1 MTLSLLDYFL
11 LSQVFAFLLIFCRIG
26 TAMMFLPAFGDS
38 YVPARIR
45 LIMALSISIVLVPI
59 FGPLLPAVPN
69 SATMLTLL
77 LFTEITIGAM
87 IGLCVRI
94 IFSGMHVAGTLIATQ
109 ASLAIASQ
117 IDFTIGSHSAVISN
131 FLVLLTTVIFFQ
143 LDLHLL
149 VLEGLYNTYMLFPA
163 GKFPSTGDMSELT
176 TRAVSAAFLIGTQ
189 LTAPFFVV
197 GLITYLGGGILSR
210 LMPQMQ
216 VLQITIAP
224 QLMLAFTLLMAVLSS
239 MIYLYDDY
247 LHDAITT
254 LFELENA

>member
-1 MTLSLLDYFL
+1 MTTSVLDYFL
-11 LSQVFAFLLIFCRIG
+11 LSQVFAFLLIFSRIG

-38 YVPARIR
+38 YVSPRVR
-45 LIMALSISIVLVPI
+45 LILALSMSILLVPI
-59 FGPLLPAVPN
+59 FGDLLPAVPK
-69 SATMLTLL
+69 SPIALTIL
-77 LFTEITIGAM
+77 LFNEITIGAM
-87 IGLCVRI
+87 IGLIVRI

-149 VLEGLYNTYMLFPA
+149 VLQGLYNTYALFPA
-163 GKFPSTGDMSELT
+163 GTLPDTGDMSEFVS
-176 TRAVSAAFLIGTQ
+176 RAASAAFLIGTQ

-224 QLMLAFTLLMAVLSS
+224 QLMLAFTLLIAVLSS

-254 LFELENA
+254 LFQLGDA